1 MKKIIV
7 LFFIIFILVGCT
19 SHKVNKNNKKIK
31 EKMEKEIV
39 RNIPD
44 SYQDNGIFKEYYEKA
59 YEKLKSM
66 TIEEK
71 IGQMLLVRMDKS
83 NASSIISDYNVGGFI
98 LFGVDFKNETKES
111 IKEEID
117 SYQKASKI
125 PLLMAVDE
133 EGGSVVRVSKY
144 PNFRNTPFESPQDIY
159 AKNGMDGIISD
170 TVEKSDLLKSIGINI
185 NLAPVADIS
194 ENEQDFIYDRSFGKN
209 VEDTSL
215 YIKNVVEEYNKNNM
229 VSCLKHFPGYGNN
242 VDTHTGVAV
251 DKRDYNTFVEND
263 FKPFIAG
270 INAKVPTI
278 LVSHN
283 IVETMDTIP
292 ASLSSKVHSILR
304 DELKFTGVIMTDDLD
319 MDAIKKYVDNPNVK
333 AVTSGNNLL
342 ITSDYKTS
350 FNDILN
356 AYNNKEISIDII
368 DKAVFK
374 VLALKY
380 SMGGIK

>member
-1 MKKIIV
+1 MKKFLV
-7 LFFIIFILVGCT
+7 LLLIIFILVGCT
-19 SHKVNKNNKKIK
+19 SHKVNKKRK
-31 EKMEKEIV
+31 EKKEKEIIS
-39 RNIPD
+39 N
-44 SYQDNGIFKEYYEKA
+44 KYYEKA

-170 TVEKSDLLKSIGINI
+170 TVKKSDLLKSIGINI

-194 ENEQDFIYDRSFGKN
+194 ENEQDFIYGRSFGKN

-368 DKAVFK
+368 DQAVFK

-380 SMGGIK
+380 SMGVLND